1 MISAHHIQQACERTL
16 EALLLATEKPSPKL
30 TGGGGGSSIEP
41 PMPLP
46 AGIISAKRELRDML
60 LDWVGLVSE
69 GLEVVAHCDPT
80 EPSMLAWLGTGERA
94 DYLAAHDAG
103 MDYLDELE
111 GITRQ
116 LESPYMPRAGKK
128 YWGNHEGQA
137 IYIRDGQREVT
148 LENGDTVPV
157 TTMKDA
163 AADKLLDYEGTA
175 EQVSLIINKY
185 FGHEEL
191 TPRKIS
197 DARNRDSQPG
207 KGRNNG
213 KLESVRKE
221 NSKHIYRVHDV
232 LIRFF
237 QKEIPTLT

>member
-1 MISAHHIQQACERTL
+1 MIAPRHIQQACERAL
-16 EALLLATEKPSPKL
+16 EALILATEKPSPKL

-80 EPSMLAWLGTGERA
+80 EPSMLAWLGSGERA

-116 LESPYMPRAGKK
+116 LKSPYLPRAGKK
-128 YWGNHEGQA
+128 YIGNYGGGAVLVKEGQDTVELA
-137 IYIRDGQREVT
+137 DGT
-148 LENGDTVPV
+148 TVPV
-157 TTMKDA
+157 ID
-163 AADKLLDYEGTA
+163 
-175 EQVSLIINKY
+175 I
-185 FGHEEL
+185 
-191 TPRKIS
+191 
-197 DARNRDSQPG
+197 RDTNTEI
-207 KGRNNG
+207 GRAH
-213 KLESVRKE
+213 V
-221 NSKHIYRVHDV
+221 
-232 LIRFF
+232 
-237 QKEIPTLT
+237 